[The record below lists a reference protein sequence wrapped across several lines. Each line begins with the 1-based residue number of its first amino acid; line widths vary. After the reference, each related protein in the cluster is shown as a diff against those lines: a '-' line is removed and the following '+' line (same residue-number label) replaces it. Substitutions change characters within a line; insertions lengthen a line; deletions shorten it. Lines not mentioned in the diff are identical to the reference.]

1 MTATGE
7 AAQMIGMAQALDI
20 KNEHIEALEKIV
32 LGFYTGLD
40 FVRVLYGR
48 EPEAVMPEF
57 WEDQHLDAMDKAMVA
72 EIVERA
78 KGA

>member
-1 MTATGE
+1 M
-7 AAQMIGMAQALDI
+7 L
-20 KNEHIEALEKIV
+20 IV
-32 LGFYTGLD
+32 FYTGLD
-40 FVRVLYGR
+40 FVRVLYGL

-57 WEDQHLDAMDKAMVA
+57 WEEQHLDAMDKAMGA